1 MNFQRLLPDS
11 SLPILVTTNSRCS
24 KSLDSLVNWAA
35 DNHELID
42 QYLYD
47 AGVLLIRGFDVLSAT
62 DFKLS
67 SAAISSNLRNYMGG
81 DAPRFDV
88 IDKVYTSTEYPKQFE
103 VMLHNEL
110 SYAGWSPDRVF
121 FCCLVTSRSGGE
133 TQIADGRRIYNSL
146 DPEVRDRFENNGV
159 TYLQHLWDKTGP
171 SGAGISWQETFETE
185 CKATAEDYLYNSSMQ
200 FEWTDLGIRTSTTK
214 PASRVHPMT
223 EEKCWHN
230 QADQWHRDMDSPK
243 NLVSGTGELV
253 KNTTSG
259 EQTLGNHVCFGDG
272 SPINT
277 ADLYH
282 IREVSKNCEV
292 VFSWQ
297 QGDIMVID
305 NILTMHGRKPFQGDR
320 QVLVAMA

>member
-1 MNFQRLLPDS
+1 MNFQRLLPDC
-11 SLPILVTTNSRCS
+11 SLPILVTTNSRRS

-35 DNHELID
+35 GNHSLID
-42 QYLYD
+42 QHLYD
-47 AGVLLIRGFDVLSAT
+47 AGALLIRGFDVLSAT
-62 DFKLS
+62 DFKLA
-67 SAAISSNLRNYMGG
+67 SAAISTNLQNYTGG
-81 DAPRFDV
+81 DAPRFGV
-88 IDKVYTSTEYPKQFE
+88 IDKVYISTEYPKQLE
-103 VMLHNEL
+103 VLLHNEL
-110 SYAGWSPDRVF
+110 SYAGWCPGRIL
-121 FCCLVTSRSGGE
+121 FCCLITAKSGGE

-146 DPEVRDRFENNGV
+146 DPGVRDRFENKGI

-171 SGAGISWQETFETE
+171 PGAGKSWQETFETE
-185 CKATAEDYLYNSSMQ
+185 CKATAEDYLYNASMQ
-200 FEWTDLGIRTSTTK
+200 FEWTDLGIRTSATK

-320 QVLVAMA
+320 QVLVTMA